1 TTSVSASA
9 NWIRFVVNSEIGR
22 DLRSGATNS
31 GRYLKS
37 DMLRLGTETAP
48 LKVAQQAI
56 AAGSGRYATQEN
68 RGGEFTKL
76 AIESEGRAVGLLANW
91 ESTGARNIQ

>member
-1 TTSVSASA
+1 
-9 NWIRFVVNSEIGR
+9 
-22 DLRSGATNS
+22 
-31 GRYLKS
+31 
-37 DMLRLGTETAP
+37 MLRLGTETSP
-48 LKVAQQAI
+48 LKAAQQAI
-56 AAGSGRYATQEN
+56 AAGRGRDATQEN